1 MKDWV
6 ILATAIVQSYTAW
19 LLLKKAREDNK
30 KGTPKRRVGRK
41 RK

>member
-6 ILATAIVQSYTAW
+6 VLATAIIQAGTAW
-19 LLLKKAREDNK
+19 MLLKKAKEDNK